1 MSTDKAYEKASR
13 FMDAALTIWE
23 SQDKERYCIAG
34 NYWNEGMKIYN
45 EHFIQ
50 RNVLTELQDTDSLL
64 P

>member
-13 FMDAALTIWE
+13 YMDAALQIWE
-23 SQDKERYCIAG
+23 SQDKERYCIAE

-45 EHFIQ
+45 EYFIQ
-50 RNVLTELQDTDSLL
+50 INVLTELQDIDSLL

>member
-13 FMDAALTIWE
+13 YMDAALQIWE
-23 SQDKERYCIAG
+23 SQDKERYCIAE

-45 EHFIQ
+45 EYFIQ
-50 RNVLTELQDTDSLL
+50 RKVLTELQDIDSLL